1 MTQDSSHSGEE
12 FVERLGA
19 EMDETFARL
28 RQHETLESESGGRPE
43 LVTLLKLAAT
53 SELEAAELAGSWI
66 ASTPELPAKELFAAQ
81 AHEEMR
87 HLKLI
92 FERLEELGEDVQGFD
107 PAAEGP
113 SPLQEYLRG
122 LDTTVERIAGGPFA
136 CEAIARVRND
146 QFIEFCRATG
156 DETTARLYAEVI
168 QPEEQHH
175 HEVGR
180 RLLERYAVTPESQEA
195 AAAAVRNTLAIAD
208 ELRTLRERTTG
219 GRPVPLS

>member
-1 MTQDSSHSGEE
+1 MTQDRSHAGEA
-12 FVERLGA
+12 FVERLVV
-19 EMDETFARL
+19 EMEEVFARL
-28 RQHETLESESGGRPE
+28 REQETLESESGGRPE
-43 LVTLLKLAAT
+43 LVTLLKLAAA

-66 ASTPELPAKELFAAQ
+66 ASTPELPVKELFAAQ

-92 FERLEELGEDVQGFD
+92 FERLEEMGEDMRGFD

-113 SPLQEYLRG
+113 SPLQEYLRE

-136 CEAIARVRND
+136 REAIARVRND
-146 QFIEFCRATG
+146 QFIEFSRAAG

-168 QPEEQHH
+168 QPEEQRH

-180 RLLERYAVTPESQEA
+180 RLLEQYAITPESQEA

>member
-12 FVERLGA
+12 FVEQLVE
-19 EMDETFARL
+19 EMEEVFAYL
-28 RQHETLESESGGRPE
+28 REQETLESESGGQPE

-53 SELEAAELAGSWI
+53 SELEAAELAGAWI

-92 FERLEELGEDVQGFD
+92 FERLEEMGEDVQGFD

-113 SPLQEYLRG
+113 SPLQEYLRE

-136 CEAIARVRND
+136 REAIARVRND
-146 QFIEFCRATG
+146 QFIEFSRAVG

-180 RLLERYAVTPESQEA
+180 QLLERYAITPESQEA

-208 ELRTLRERTTG
+208 ELRTLMERTTG